1 MASGRGVI
9 GITLRETFVTGPL
22 NLLSGIGDMVLTE
35 QGGNLMLYAATRAG
49 GGVIACDVD
58 GAITLVDQV
67 TFSITSQ
74 LPVQPTLD
82 VINIGSNRNLVVS
95 GSNQTTLLTYRLD
108 ALGTI
113 GGISKPAG
121 GPAGV
126 ISAQSVMSVG
136 GNTYL
141 YASMSGDGS
150 VLTYQMAANG
160 AMTLLQDLALTADL
174 QAVNISELV
183 EVRCGNAVFLAAT
196 LPITDRVA
204 LMQVGAD
211 GRLTQTASIGAA
223 EGLGING
230 PAGLKVLGI
239 HGQTFLLVAGGASS
253 SLSVIEVR
261 DDGSLRVAD
270 HVVDTLDTRIQ
281 GVTALEVASFSGRG
295 FVIAGGGDNGLNL
308 FEVLPDGRL
317 VLLATLLDTDQM
329 SLEAISAITLRE
341 TATGLDVFVAG
352 EGLGITRLTTDLST
366 LATPLIGSAAAEHL
380 TGGAGGDLQ
389 FGDAGNDTLAGG
401 AGNDVLVDGTGE
413 DVLSGGA
420 GADLFVLY
428 ADGVTDRILDF
439 QPGIDRLDLSNWGRL
454 YDISA
459 LTIQSTSNGAII
471 TYGNERLEI
480 VSSNNL
486 PLQASAFHAAGMFA
500 VWHATSV
507 LQTGSNIFSGTSQSE
522 YIEGT
527 AGADTIVASGGNDTL
542 DGSGGFDTV
551 DFTNMA
557 AGVAVNL
564 EAGIGAGTQV
574 GALVLVSIEAL
585 RGSAHADTLTGSAV
599 ANLLEGNDGAD
610 LLMGRGGADT
620 LEGGSGDD
628 TLNGGA
634 GADVLNGGEGV
645 DLVHYWDHGTGLRI
659 DMASTWGTTG
669 DAAGDVFLDIEQLAG
684 SLHDDVILGNADANT
699 LIGLS
704 GNDVL
709 IGRDGNDTLRG
720 DDGNDTFSGGGGA
733 DAFYGG
739 NGFDLVYYWD
749 CAQGVRAD
757 MQYAAGTT
765 GEAAED
771 RFFDIEMVAGSNHAD
786 QLFGDA
792 AANRLSGLGGDDL
805 LMGRG
810 GNDILEGNDGNDTF
824 FGGAGADVFYGGA
837 GNDLV
842 AYWDSQA
849 GLRIDM
855 LLAYTGTGE
864 AAGDQFAQIEAVAG
878 SDFADTILGT
888 HSADRLTGL
897 AGDDN
902 LLGRG
907 GADVLIGDAGNDMLC
922 GGAGADLLYGGDG
935 FDLAYYWDAAV
946 GVRAD
951 LLSPV
956 GTTGDAAGDLFSGIE
971 ALAGTLQADWLLGDH
986 GGNLLNGLSGDDRLT
1001 GRGGDDTLLGEAG
1014 NDSISGGAGADLI
1027 YGGAGVDLVFYWDA
1041 IAGVRAD
1048 LLTPAG
1054 SAGDAAGDLFS
1065 GIENMAGSFFSDE
1078 LRGDNAA
1085 NMLSGIDGD
1094 DFLAGRGG
1102 DDFLNGGAGNDTL
1115 SGDEGNDVLVGG
1127 LGADSFIFS
1136 AGMDSIMDFD
1146 AAHDLIILQAE
1157 AWGGGP
1163 QSIDDILQTAV
1174 VAAHLNTVY
1183 LVMDATTRLAIVG
1196 ISDVEALRDCLII
1209 S

>member
-196 LPITDRVA
+196 LPMTDRVA

-352 EGLGITRLTTDLST
+352 EGLGITRLTMDLST

-634 GADVLNGGEGV
+634 GADVLNGGAGI
-645 DLVHYWDHGTGLRI
+645 DLVFYWDEPAAIRV
-659 DMASTWGTTG
+659 DMLSPLFSIGSARG
-669 DAAGDVFLDIEQLAG
+669 DLFSGIEIVAATSFN
-684 SLHDDVILGNADANT
+684 DD
-699 LIGLS
+699 
-704 GNDVL
+704 
-709 IGRDGNDTLRG
+709 LRG
-720 DDGNDTFSGGGGA
+720 DDAGNRLMGLMGA
-733 DAFYGG
+733 DLLIG
-739 NGFDLVYYWD
+739 
-749 CAQGVRAD
+749 R
-757 MQYAAGTT
+757 
-765 GEAAED
+765 
-771 RFFDIEMVAGSNHAD
+771 
-786 QLFGDA
+786 
-792 AANRLSGLGGDDL
+792 GGDDTL
-805 LMGRG
+805 
-810 GNDILEGNDGNDTF
+810 
-824 FGGAGADVFYGGA
+824 
-837 GNDLV
+837 
-842 AYWDSQA
+842 Q
-849 GLRIDM
+849 
-855 LLAYTGTGE
+855 
-864 AAGDQFAQIEAVAG
+864 
-878 SDFADTILGT
+878 
-888 HSADRLTGL
+888 
-897 AGDDN
+897 
-902 LLGRG
+902 
-907 GADVLIGDAGNDMLC
+907 GDAGNDTLSGGVGADVLN
-922 GGAGADLLYGGDG
+922 GGAGIDLV
-935 FDLAYYWDAAV
+935 FYWDEPAAIRV
-946 GVRAD
+946 D
-951 LLSPV
+951 MLSPLFS
-956 GTTGDAAGDLFSGIE
+956 TGSARGDLFSGIE
-971 ALAGTLQADWLLGDH
+971 AVAGSLYSDLLAGDSSANVLM
-986 GGNLLNGLSGDDRLT
+986 GLD
-1001 GRGGDDTLLGEAG
+1001 GDDTLYGRDGDDTLRGDAG
-1014 NDSISGGAGADLI
+1014 NDLLFGGTGADTFVFSAGADQ
-1027 YGGAGVDLVFYWDA
+1027 
-1041 IAGVRAD
+1041 
-1048 LLTPAG
+1048 
-1054 SAGDAAGDLFS
+1054 
-1065 GIENMAGSFFSDE
+1065 
-1078 LRGDNAA
+1078 
-1085 NMLSGIDGD
+1085 
-1094 DFLAGRGG
+1094 
-1102 DDFLNGGAGNDTL
+1102 
-1115 SGDEGNDVLVGG
+1115 
-1127 LGADSFIFS
+1127 
-1136 AGMDSIMDFD
+1136 IMDFD
-1146 AAHDLIILQAE
+1146 VATDFVILVDDAWGAPTGQTLAQIIAAAHEDAQMNSVVLSLAPGHSLTITGLSDADLLFDRMIM
-1157 AWGGGP
+1157 
-1163 QSIDDILQTAV
+1163 V
-1174 VAAHLNTVY
+1174 
-1183 LVMDATTRLAIVG
+1183 
-1196 ISDVEALRDCLII
+1196 
-1209 S
+1209 